1 MAVPSFL
8 EGLFRNY
15 DPQSIDVE
23 KHAEMIIKAVL
34 SRGTWEQ
41 VKWIFEQY
49 GVQKVREVFLKD
61 YYGLRTLPESTR
73 RLWELVFVQEPRQEH
88 DRMEK
93 WRCRRIPPR
102 SETCC
107 AFTER
112 GT

>member
-1 MAVPSFL
+1 ML

-23 KHAEMIIKAVL
+23 KHTDMIIKAVL

-73 RLWELVFVQEPRQEH
+73 RLWELVFIQEPRH
-88 DRMEK
+88 GDDRVEK

-102 SETCC
+102 PETCC
-107 AFTER
+107 TFTER
-112 GT
+112 SIR